1 MLEDISINTK
11 QPMVEISNL
20 INKND
25 FRKIKNK
32 FGLKEI
38 TLYHNIEMVKNNSG
52 KKIEKK
58 LKNEM
63 LEDISINTKQPM
75 AKNNSG
81 KKIEKKLKNE
91 MLEDISI
98 NTKQPM
104 VKNNSGKKIE
114 KN

>member
-1 MLEDISINTK
+1 MLKEITLYHNIEMAKNNSGKKIEKKLKNEMLEDISINTK

-81 KKIEKKLKNE
+81 KKIEK
-91 MLEDISI
+91 
-98 NTKQPM
+98 
-104 VKNNSGKKIE
+104 
-114 KN
+114 